1 MYLFF
6 YRLDGFLPSRIVQK
20 KALIPLYSGGSVP
33 MLSNS
38 NNRLSCCEENSLTK
52 RIVSFLRMQMPN
64 NQKNSVSSW
73 IPLSTSLSFLL
84 RNKVL
89 FGWSLMLVLI
99 TMILTW
105 LGYELT
111 TGMLDNLTSTF
122 FASSP
127 AAEGWLGWLKLGGW
141 FAAKYLFLL
150 VSRIVAFFLAF
161 LLAYSLSTPFYVFL
175 STAAE
180 RIFCGAGFTADEPVT
195 LLSIL
200 KDLLEG
206 FKIAAFGILITII
219 ALPASFIPV
228 VGQIAVFVIYTFYST
243 LMFIDY
249 PASRRH
255 WSLGRKLSWIRKH
268 YRVSLRLGIIPA
280 VISMVPVLNLFL
292 IAAAFPLLTVHAT
305 LNFSNMEQ
313 PPPPSARP
321 RPSG

>member
-1 MYLFF
+1 
-6 YRLDGFLPSRIVQK
+6 
-20 KALIPLYSGGSVP
+20 
-33 MLSNS
+33 
-38 NNRLSCCEENSLTK
+38 
-52 RIVSFLRMQMPN
+52 MPN
-64 NQKNSVSSW
+64 NQKKSVAPW
-73 IPLSTSLSFLL
+73 IPLSTSFSFLL
-84 RNKVL
+84 GNRVL

-99 TMILTW
+99 TIILTW

-111 TGMLDNLTSTF
+111 TGMLDSLTSTY
-122 FASSP
+122 FASAP
-127 AAEGWLGWLKLGGW
+127 ASESWWGWLKMAGW
-141 FAAKYLFLL
+141 LAAKYLFLL

-180 RIFCGAGFTADEPVT
+180 RIFCGAGFAADEPVT

-228 VGQIAVFVIYTFYST
+228 VGQIAVLVIYTFYSA

-268 YRVSLRLGIIPA
+268 YRVSLRLGIMPA
-280 VISMVPVLNLFL
+280 AISMIPVLNLFL
-292 IAAAFPLLTVHAT
+292 IAFAFPLLTVHAT
-305 LNFSNMEQ
+305 LNFTNMEQ
-313 PPPPSARP
+313 PPSPPAGRA
-321 RPSG
+321 SG